1 LDHEA
6 MDHIALTLPSD
17 APNGSRT
24 VPGGCA
30 ICLCSYEIGDQVAW
44 SREEVCKHAFHGECI
59 IPWLAKKNE
68 PKCPCCR
75 QDYCIVEPVTLADL
89 ATTPPFGL
97 IPTSLLGSTAASQ
110 ILAEEGIIPTP
121 ADLVASQIVSEMFPP
136 EQTRLSDNDNEHVRA
151 SRSVVEQQ
159 LEMTDLTVDEE
170 TGGISPSLEAVSR
183 TEVLSSPESSS

>member
-1 LDHEA
+1 

-30 ICLCSYEIGDQVAW
+30 ICLCSYETGDQVAW

-75 QDYCIVEPVTLADL
+75 QDYCIVEPVTVADL
-89 ATTPPFGL
+89 ATVAPFGL
-97 IPTSLLGSTAASQ
+97 IPTSLLGSTASSQ
-110 ILAEEGIIPTP
+110 ILAEEGIVPTP
-121 ADLVASQIVSEMFPP
+121 DLVASQIVSEMFPP
-136 EQTRLSDNDNEHVRA
+136 EQRRLSDDDDNDDDNENLQA

-159 LEMTDLTVDEE
+159 LEMTNLTVDEE
-170 TGGISPSLEAVSR
+170 TGGISPSDEAV
-183 TEVLSSPESSS
+183 L